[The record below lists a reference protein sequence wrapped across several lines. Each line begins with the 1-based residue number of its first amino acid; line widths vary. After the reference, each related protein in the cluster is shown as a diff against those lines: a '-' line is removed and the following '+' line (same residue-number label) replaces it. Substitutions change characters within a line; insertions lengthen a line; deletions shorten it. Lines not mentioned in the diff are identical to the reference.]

1 MYTKRLEASVMHDIL
16 VQLDN
21 LGWIVDEKD
30 PKCNVF
36 QQRVKLTKQKELLN
50 GKNLTLYYTRKEV
63 TNQ

>member
-50 GKNLTLYYTRKEV
+50 GKIPDFVLYKEV